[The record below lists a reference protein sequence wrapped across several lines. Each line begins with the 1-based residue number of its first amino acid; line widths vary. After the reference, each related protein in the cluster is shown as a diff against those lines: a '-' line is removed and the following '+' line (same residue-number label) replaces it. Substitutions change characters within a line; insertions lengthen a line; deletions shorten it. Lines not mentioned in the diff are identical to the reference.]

1 MERGAKP
8 LGVDPGRVQGTLLGF
23 VSRAPR
29 APLAPGSTSGF
40 SSRFAA
46 SEAPRS
52 GGLADRTNAPSLA
65 PREGMDALT
74 PEQKARTAAN
84 SQTAFAR
91 KMRRLEDA
99 APARADD
106 RGASRRLDATPA
118 FREPPRVLATA
129 PTAPATRLA
138 KPPRH
143 REPAEDLASCG
154 GPRGTPPRRPSAR
167 GAIAAPPSG
176 EGDTAVKALQQRA
189 DLVARQFGVTALRV
203 TLTDGKKARAKTRG
217 RVPAELP
224 DVDDRLRQF
233 FGDKMVDEGLSTK
246 VTATECSKCAR
257 RETSGWFTSLADPDH
272 VICRSCR
279 RKELPRGVSA
289 CGRCARVD
297 SNKWCLS
304 RAEPGKVICFP
315 CYEKEPPHLGCK
327 CADCGTTEAS
337 TWRKVKTGKPVC
349 FKCFQREKTPQQ
361 REKPAQERAQRNCAD
376 CGTTEASEWRKV
388 RTGKPVC
395 FTCYKR
401 EKRAQK
407 RAQ

>member
-1 MERGAKP
+1 M
-8 LGVDPGRVQGTLLGF
+8 T
-23 VSRAPR
+23 
-29 APLAPGSTSGF
+29 GF
-40 SSRFAA
+40 SSR
-46 SEAPRS
+46 SR
-52 GGLADRTNAPSLA
+52 GR
-65 PREGMDALT
+65 
-74 PEQKARTAAN
+74 ARRDLPV
-84 SQTAFAR
+84 SPGAFG
-91 KMRRLEDA
+91 
-99 APARADD
+99 
-106 RGASRRLDATPA
+106 RGARRDGGGVPRGVADGAA
-118 FREPPRVLATA
+118 FMQIA
-129 PTAPATRLA
+129 ATRLA

-176 EGDTAVKALQQRA
+176 EGDTAVKRLQQRA
-189 DLVARQFGVTALRV
+189 DLVARQFGVKALRV

-224 DVDDRLRQF
+224 DVDDKRLRQF
-233 FGDKMVDEGLSTK
+233 FGDKMVDEGLSAK

-257 RETSGWFTSLADPDH
+257 RET
-272 VICRSCR
+272 
-279 RKELPRGVSA
+279 
-289 CGRCARVD
+289 
-297 SNKWCLS
+297 NKWLFS

-401 EKRAQK
+401 EKRAQE